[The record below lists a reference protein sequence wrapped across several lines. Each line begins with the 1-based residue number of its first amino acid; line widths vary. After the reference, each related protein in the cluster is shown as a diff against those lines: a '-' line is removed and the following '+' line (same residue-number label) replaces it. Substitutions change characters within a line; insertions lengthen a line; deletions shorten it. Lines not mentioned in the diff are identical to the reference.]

1 MLWALNTGIA
11 VGPVRNLTNRA
22 PRPDTFEFTH
32 CLGNSK
38 TLEQAMDI
46 HAAPNSK
53 IGDRP

>member
-32 CLGNSK
+32 CVGNSK